1 MESYREESGG
11 LSLKGNGGISIRTGK
26 LYFRKLSLAEV
37 ENRQLIP
44 QTEADKMRVYEDKHM
59 LIYTHSIPASSSY
72 GYPYLL
78 GSIPNPLTLSAREGL
93 YRNRQNAFKKG
104 GIP

>member
-11 LSLKGNGGISIRTGK
+11 LSLKGNGGISIRKGK
-26 LYFRKLSLAEV
+26 LYFRKLTLAEV
-37 ENRQLIP
+37 ENRRLIP
-44 QTEADKMRVYEDKHM
+44 QAKVDEMRVYEDKHI
-59 LIYTHSIPASSSY
+59 LIYTHSIPASSAY

-78 GSIPNPLTLSAREGL
+78 GSIPNPLTLSVREGM

>member
-26 LYFRKLSLAEV
+26 LYFRKLTLAEV

-44 QTEADKMRVYEDKHM
+44 QTRADKIMVYEDIH
-59 LIYTHSIPASSSY
+59 IHITAY
-72 GYPYLL
+72 
-78 GSIPNPLTLSAREGL
+78 EE
-93 YRNRQNAFKKG
+93 G